1 MLFNSLSFLIFF
13 PVVVLIFFIMP
24 KRVKY
29 IWLLVASY
37 YFYMNWNPKY
47 ALLML
52 ASTLITWL
60 TGLGISIL
68 KSRECDTQI
77 RQKLL
82 LAGCFAV
89 NLAILGFFKYFD
101 FFLMN
106 LNAVIGKFGL
116 EMVQKPFD
124 VVLPVGISF
133 YTFQAL
139 GYIIDVYKEKVSAE
153 KNVLKYALF
162 VSFFPQLVAGP
173 IERTENLLNQ
183 IKEIP
188 SRKPLDYD
196 RITNGLVYMLYGFF
210 LKMVISDR
218 IAILVDNVFDS
229 WFLYGGVEL
238 LVAAIGF
245 ALQIYCDFSSYSI
258 IAIGAA
264 QVMGFTLMENFEA
277 PYFSSS
283 VKEFWRRWHISLS
296 TWFRDYV
303 YIPLGGNRRGK
314 WRKNINLML
323 TFLLSGLWHGA
334 NWTFVVWGGIHG
346 AYQIMGEAM
355 RPIKN
360 RIYPQIGIRLDS
372 ISYKLGQIITTF
384 ILTDIA
390 WIFFRAE
397 NVSDAIGYLYNIV
410 ARWNPWAI
418 WDRTLYGIGLSNYE
432 WNILLFSLLIL
443 FIVDL
448 IRYLKKIRLDV
459 FLSSQ
464 GVLFK
469 GIMIVLMALMIVVY
483 GQYGGGYDARQ
494 FIYFQF

>member
-24 KRVKY
+24 NRVKY

-218 IAILVDNVFDS
+218 VAILVDNVFDS

-314 WRKNINLML
+314 RRKNINLML

-334 NWTFVVWGGIHG
+334 NWTFVVWGG
-346 AYQIMGEAM
+346 YT
-355 RPIKN
+355 R
-360 RIYPQIGIRLDS
+360 S
-372 ISYKLGQIITTF
+372 ISNYRGGC
-384 ILTDIA
+384 A
-390 WIFFRAE
+390 
-397 NVSDAIGYLYNIV
+397 SD
-410 ARWNPWAI
+410 
-418 WDRTLYGIGLSNYE
+418 
-432 WNILLFSLLIL
+432 
-443 FIVDL
+443 
-448 IRYLKKIRLDV
+448 
-459 FLSSQ
+459 
-464 GVLFK
+464 
-469 GIMIVLMALMIVVY
+469 
-483 GQYGGGYDARQ
+483 
-494 FIYFQF
+494 

>member
-24 KRVKY
+24 NRVKY

-218 IAILVDNVFDS
+218 VAILVDNVFDS

-314 WRKNINLML
+314 RRKNINLML

-346 AYQIMGEAM
+346 AYQIIGEAV

-390 WIFFRAE
+390 WVFFRAE
-397 NVSDAIGYLYNIV
+397 NVSGAVGYLYNIV

-448 IRYLKKIRLDV
+448 IRYLKRIRLDV

-464 GVLFK
+464 GALFK